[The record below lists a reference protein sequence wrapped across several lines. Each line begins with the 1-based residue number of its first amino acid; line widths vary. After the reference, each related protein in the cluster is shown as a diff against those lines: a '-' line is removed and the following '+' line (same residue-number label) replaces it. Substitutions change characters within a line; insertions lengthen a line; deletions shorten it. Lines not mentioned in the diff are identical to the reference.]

1 MKFVSILSLL
11 LIGKL
16 FTINTSAQNPD
27 SIYYNNI
34 KTVTFFNY
42 GDKQSLAAINLN
54 GNDQVELHFDDMN
67 GDVKYYYYTYQICDQ
82 NWQPIQM
89 SEFDYIK
96 GYTQMRITT
105 YRRSSIAYT
114 KYTHYQAMLPDRNCV
129 PSRSGNYIVK
139 VFLDGDTSR
148 LAFTRRL
155 LVLDNK
161 SIIKAQITQP
171 FTPQY
176 YRSHQ
181 KVQFT
186 VNITGLNSLSANQE
200 VKVVVLQNHRWD
212 NALVGVRPTFIRGNV
227 LEYNNEESTVFPAGK
242 EWRWLD
248 IRDFHLQSDRVE
260 RADYN
265 KRSTEIYVKP
275 DVDRTSL
282 RYLYYADLNGNFL
295 IDNTENLNPY
305 WESDYATVHFKFVP
319 PDGFPYP
326 NRDLYLIGKLTDYS
340 LTDSI
345 KMNFNEEKQVYE
357 TKLLLK
363 QGYYSYAY
371 VSVNPSNHADR
382 VELEGNY
389 YETENEYTILVYY
402 KSFTDRSDQL
412 IGIGK
417 INSRMDRPG
426 FSF

>member
-1 MKFVSILSLL
+1 MKFVSIIALL

-16 FTINTSAQNPD
+16 FMISTFGQNPD
-27 SIYYNNI
+27 SIYNSNI
-34 KTVTFFNY
+34 KTVTFYNF
-42 GDKQSLAAINLN
+42 GDKLSLASVNLN
-54 GNDQVELHFDDMN
+54 SNEQVELHFDDMDA
-67 GDVKYYYYTYQICDQ
+67 DVKYYYYTFQICNQDWTPV
-82 NWQPIQM
+82 NM

-96 GYTQMRITT
+96 GFTQMRITT

-114 KYTHYQAMLPDRNCV
+114 RYTHYQAMLPDRNCM

-139 VFLDGDTSR
+139 VFLDGDPSK
-148 LAFTRRL
+148 LVLTRRL

-161 SIIKAQITQP
+161 SIIKAQVTQP
-171 FTPQY
+171 YTPQY
-176 YRSHQ
+176 YRTHQ
-181 KVQFT
+181 KVQFS
-186 VNITGLNSLSANQE
+186 VNITGLNTLTANQE

-212 NALVGVRPTFIRGNV
+212 NALRSISPTFIRGNL
-227 LEYNNEESTVFPAGK
+227 LEYNTEENTVFPAGK

-265 KRSTEIYVKP
+265 KQSTEIYVKP

-282 RYLYYADLNGNFL
+282 RYLYYSDLNGNFI
-295 IDNTENLNPY
+295 IDNTLSLNPY
-305 WESDYATVHFKFVP
+305 WQSDYATVHFTFAP
-319 PDGFPYP
+319 PDNAPYR
-326 NRDLYLIGKLTDYS
+326 NRDLYLLGKLTDYA

-345 KMNFNEEKQVYE
+345 KMNFNAEKQVYE
-357 TKLLLK
+357 TKLFLK

-371 VSVNPSNHADR
+371 VSVNQNNPTDR

-402 KSFTDRSDQL
+402 KSFTGRSDEL

-417 INSRMDRPG
+417 INSRSDRPG